1 MLFLFAILTI
11 TMTNERPFLTFV
23 DPADIAA
30 PATITTPSA
39 IQEGL
44 DQTAPMTNV
53 EQAPA
58 PVQPTVRTYHQDM
71 HRIMGQ
77 NNPKTMSTILEN
89 VRQEEAVKAATTLV
103 TPKNKLLLTASI
115 VCIIAGIAALLF
127 VAYRNYATTATLEQG
142 QTNSLIQAETHT
154 NVTLVLGEQFKNR
167 ERIQSA
173 LAVNTPLE
181 TINNIFM
188 TQQSLT
194 GLVRIGFSDM
204 ITATGGTVPA
214 TLLATLDTPF
224 MYGTYRSSQA
234 LPFLILR
241 VNNYDDA
248 FDGMRAWEPLMLA
261 QLGFLFELPENLPTI
276 STKTV
281 FEDAVINNRTVRI
294 ARYVAPQ
301 QIIEPIAPEIIE
313 TLPVVTPEITDTT
326 PITAET
332 IQTQETETP
341 GIETQSTNEEVAQ
354 PAVVTDE
361 AIPVLESE
369 ISSPNEPETT
379 VAPYQEGD
387 TILMYTFLNEKT
399 ILITTSESVL
409 QEILFRLTNA
419 QLLL

>member
-1 MLFLFAILTI
+1 M
-11 TMTNERPFLTFV
+11 
-23 DPADIAA
+23 
-30 PATITTPSA
+30 
-39 IQEGL
+39 
-44 DQTAPMTNV
+44 
-53 EQAPA
+53 
-58 PVQPTVRTYHQDM
+58 
-71 HRIMGQ
+71 
-77 NNPKTMSTILEN
+77 
-89 VRQEEAVKAATTLV
+89 
-103 TPKNKLLLTASI
+103 
-115 VCIIAGIAALLF
+115 CIIAGIAALLF

-173 LAVNTPLE
+173 LAVSTPLE

-188 TQQSLT
+188 TEQSLT
-194 GLVRIGFSDM
+194 GLVQRGFSDM

-224 MYGTYRSSQA
+224 MYGAYRSSQA

-241 VNNYDDA
+241 VDNYDDA
-248 FDGMRAWEPLMLA
+248 FDGMREWEPLMLA

-301 QIIEPIAPEIIE
+301 QIIEPLAPEITE

-326 PITAET
+326 PVIAET
-332 IQTQETETP
+332 IETQETETP
-341 GIETQSTNEEVAQ
+341 ASETQSTNEEAAQ
-354 PAVVTDE
+354 LVVTDE
-361 AIPVLESE
+361 TIEVSEPE

-399 ILITTSESVL
+399 ILIATSESVL